1 MYTESTSLI
10 NWVEIVLLVVS
21 LKKAGQLKAKLKK
34 TDAVKMR
41 MISQQQMD
49 FVDGLMRVTHAWLE
63 NKKCLK
69 QVFSN

>member
-49 FVDGLMRVTHAWLE
+49 CVWSHESHACMIRE
-63 NKKCLK
+63 
-69 QVFSN
+69 